1 MRKYFLLF
9 FWLLISSG
17 LFSQQAE
24 AEIDIVHFNNSVSY
38 ASGSTVSLHLNTKGI
53 YKIDNEFSL
62 VISDLGGDFNT
73 NSQTLIESVPEFYT
87 SLLIADLPNDL
98 SAGEYRL
105 RIIANAGFISGD
117 IDGTVA
123 SGDYGEIT
131 AETEIFT
138 VLDELVDSE
147 ISFINNLPTN
157 DNRFNCLNK
166 DFNPSIGSYT

>member
-62 VISDLGGDFNT
+62 VISDLGGDFM
-73 NSQTLIESVPEFYT
+73 Y
-87 SLLIADLPNDL
+87 LL
-98 SAGEYRL
+98 S
-105 RIIANAGFISGD
+105 
-117 IDGTVA
+117 
-123 SGDYGEIT
+123 
-131 AETEIFT
+131 
-138 VLDELVDSE
+138 
-147 ISFINNLPTN
+147 
-157 DNRFNCLNK
+157 
-166 DFNPSIGSYT
+166 